1 MVQIWYKNSG
11 FCLLFAAKRPLKEL
25 VQKYKKYQYNL
36 QVSNK
41 LSSGKVTAVSG
52 LRLCTFKPLAVL
64 RGGAGYAVEVIR
76 VDSRAEATATDS
88 EHIAPCRFVGLPCR
102 PSSTTPCCRSVVQS
116 AVGVRSWGRFNAI
129 CGEKI
134 KCKHYIVLALQNLT
148 LPHLASLN
156 FLLALLVLLICSPIL
171 RPLAFSLRRRQLL
184 DLLKYV
190 NVVLVVGNVKT
201 QQPVRILLAQLH
213 HLLGYVLGY
222 QLRLSLNQPCD
233 MGGERGEVVLRQCV
247 AVERESGLGYVV
259 RYVLEELQ
267 PQTAQTTD

>member
-1 MVQIWYKNSG
+1 MRG
-11 FCLLFAAKRPLKEL
+11 
-25 VQKYKKYQYNL
+25 
-36 QVSNK
+36 
-41 LSSGKVTAVSG
+41 
-52 LRLCTFKPLAVL
+52 
-64 RGGAGYAVEVIR
+64 GGAGYAVEVIGAG
-76 VDSRAEATATDS
+76 SRAEATATDS

-102 PSSTTPCCRSVVQS
+102 PSPTTPCCRSVVQS

-129 CGEKI
+129 CGEGEKI

-156 FLLALLVLLICSPIL
+156 FLLALLVLSVSRPIL

-184 DLLKYV
+184 DFLKYV

-213 HLLGYVLGY
+213 HLLGNVLGD
-222 QLRLSLNQPCD
+222 QLRLSLNQPRD

-247 AVERESGLGYVV
+247 AVERESGLERPLLYAFN
-259 RYVLEELQ
+259 
-267 PQTAQTTD
+267 QTLKSNVCYKKGGKKNAIV